1 MAKRTVYNFL
11 KKKYPKHLVLFAKN
25 NKIYKYEYDYYLY
38 LKYNNISYIIV
49 NDNKLIYRSYKIN
62 CYDEAIVKYKLG
74 NVLKKVG
81 II

>member
-38 LKYNNISYIIV
+38 LKYN
-49 NDNKLIYRSYKIN
+49 KLIKRSYKIN

-74 NVLKKVG
+74 NILKKVG
-81 II
+81 RI

>member
-11 KKKYPKHLVLFAKN
+11 KKKYPKHLVLFTKN

-38 LKYNNISYIIV
+38 LKYN
-49 NDNKLIYRSYKIN
+49 KLIKRSYKIN

-74 NVLKKVG
+74 NILKKVG
-81 II
+81 RI

>member
-11 KKKYPKHLVLFAKN
+11 KKKYPKNLVLFAKN

-38 LKYNNISYIIV
+38 LKYN
-49 NDNKLIYRSYKIN
+49 KLIKRSYKIN